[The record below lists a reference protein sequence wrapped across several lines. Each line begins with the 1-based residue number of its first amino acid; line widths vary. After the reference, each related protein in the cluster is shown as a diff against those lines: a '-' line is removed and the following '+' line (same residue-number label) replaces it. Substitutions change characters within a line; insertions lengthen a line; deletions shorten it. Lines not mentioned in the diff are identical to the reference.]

1 MLGVLLK
8 YELKSVG
15 RLMLPIYGAFIA
27 VSILFGISLF
37 VWDGSGNTDSF
48 AGDVAISIT
57 GVIYTLLAIAIF
69 VFTIILIIQRF
80 YKNLLGNEGY
90 LCFTL
95 PVSTNAHIANK
106 LISAVVWALCGIVVA
121 GISMVILVLFFV
133 TPGEIFEG
141 IDRVFNEVLLY
152 IGSGKFTLYAVE
164 LFAIAVLGCGQCAI
178 KIYASIAA
186 GQIWTSHRVLGA
198 VAAYIVFGICEVI
211 LLNIADKICGGSFN
225 LILTASGDYSINAA
239 FLFIIAVQAVLVAA
253 YWAVTYLMLDRKL
266 NLQ

>member
-1 MLGVLLK
+1 MLGTLMK

-15 RLMLPIYGAFIA
+15 RIMLPIYGAFI
-27 VSILFGISLF
+27 VISILFGISLF

-57 GVIYTLLAIAIF
+57 GVIYTLLAVAIF
-69 VFTIILIIQRF
+69 VVTIILIILRF

-106 LISAVVWALCGIVVA
+106 MLSAVIWTLCGAAIAVISAV
-121 GISMVILVLFFV
+121 ILLLFFV
-133 TPGEIFEG
+133 SPGEIFAE
-141 IDRVFNEVLLY
+141 IDRVFDEIALY
-152 IGSGKFTLYAVE
+152 FSGGQIALYTVE
-164 LFAIAVLGCGQCAI
+164 AFVCAALACGLIAA

-186 GQIWTSHRVLGA
+186 GQIWSNHRVLGA
-198 VAAYIVFGICEVI
+198 VAAYIVFGIAETILFNIVSVI
-211 LLNIADKICGGSFN
+211 GRSFN
-225 LILTASGDYSINAA
+225 GVVTFDSSNISM
-239 FLFIIAVQAVLVAA
+239 LFISVIAVQAVLIAA
-253 YWAVTYLMLDRKL
+253 YWAVTYGMLDRKL